1 MNNIKETFKK
11 RKKRQI
17 IIAIPLVLAVFY
29 LGFSSEQQ
37 TDVAGNNNQAYVT
50 IACIVLVTCG
60 VILSLIN
67 WRCPSCNKYLG
78 KKFSPKFC
86 SSCGTALL

>member
-1 MNNIKETFKK
+1 MNPIKETFKK

-17 IIAIPLVLAVFY
+17 MIAVPLVLAVLF

-50 IACIVLVTCG
+50 IACIVMVACG
-60 VILSLIN
+60 VIFSIIN
-67 WRCPSCNKYLG
+67 WRCPSCKSYLG
-78 KKFSPKFC
+78 KKFNPKFC
-86 SSCGTALL
+86 SSCGTELR